1 MDGGISKSVNRANR
15 PGSWDENKAK
25 CFYAFPKSRIP
36 RVSWKAEWECSGLE
50 RARSAGDLPRP
61 TSPRRGDARKG
72 DLVVWM
78 ILKARFLVRD
88 TLCFS
93 STGPCVRQD
102 ALKAGRGRRAREMKE
117 SKGPDRLRLSISW
130 SRSELDFITS

>member
-1 MDGGISKSVNRANR
+1 MDGGISKSVNGANR

-36 RVSWKAEWECSGLE
+36 RVSWKAEWECSGLD

-88 TLCFS
+88 TLCFFYRS
-93 STGPCVRQD
+93 LC
-102 ALKAGRGRRAREMKE
+102 AAGRPEGGAWTAGARNEGVK
-117 SKGPDRLRLSISW
+117 
-130 SRSELDFITS
+130 RS